1 MSTFTHAARSRE
13 CPAQLLLID
22 KPFGWTSF
30 DVVAKVR
37 NAYTRAGFRCKVGHA
52 GTLDPRATGLLL
64 LATGKKT
71 KDLAHLETLDKTYS
85 GCIKLGA
92 QTPSY
97 DSETEEYNHQPTDSL
112 SLHLILETASRFTG
126 KISQLPPMYSA
137 VWHHGRRLYD
147 LARAGQVVLDR
158 KAREVEIFEFSITDF
173 CCPFVYFRARVSK
186 GTYIRSLAHDFGQAL
201 GVGGYL
207 YALRRERIGT
217 FDVAHAQALEH
228 VLAAIAAAGA
238 SSHAIHIDS

>member
-1 MSTFTHAARSRE
+1 MPTRTTQYRD

-37 NAYTRAGFRCKVGHA
+37 NAYSRAGFRCKVGHA

-71 KDLAHLETLDKTYS
+71 KELAQFEALDKTYS

-97 DSETEEYNHQPTDSL
+97 DGETEEYNHRPTDSL
-112 SLHLILETASRFTG
+112 SLDIILETARRFTG
-126 KISQLPPMYSA
+126 KILQIPPIYSA
-137 VWHHGRRLYD
+137 IWHHGRRLYD
-147 LARAGQVVLDR
+147 LARSGQAVADR
-158 KAREVEIFEFSITDF
+158 KAREVEIFEFSITEF
-173 CCPFVYFRARVSK
+173 HCPFVYFRARVSK

-207 YALRRERIGT
+207 YALRRERIGN
-217 FDVAHAQALEH
+217 FDVAHAQSLEH
-228 VLAAIAAAGA
+228 VLAEIAAAGT
-238 SSHAIHIDS
+238 SLQHNLH

>member
-1 MSTFTHAARSRE
+1 MSTFTHTAHFCE

-30 DVVAKVR
+30 DVVAKIR

-71 KDLAHLETLDKTYS
+71 KEIAHLETLDKTYS

-97 DSETEEYNHQPTDSL
+97 DSETEEQDHRSTDSL
-112 SLHLILETASRFTG
+112 SLDAVLDAASHFTG
-126 KISQLPPMYSA
+126 KILQLPPMYSA
-137 VWHHGRRLYD
+137 VWYQGRRLYD
-147 LARAGQVVLDR
+147 LARAGQVVADR

-173 CCPFVYFRARVSK
+173 RHPFVYFRARVSK
-186 GTYIRSLAHDFGQAL
+186 GTYIRTLAHDFGQAL

-207 YALRRERIGT
+207 YALRRERIGV
-217 FDVAHAQALEH
+217 FDVAHAHPLEH
-228 VLAAIAAAGA
+228 VLAEIAAAGTSLQQCNA
-238 SSHAIHIDS
+238 H